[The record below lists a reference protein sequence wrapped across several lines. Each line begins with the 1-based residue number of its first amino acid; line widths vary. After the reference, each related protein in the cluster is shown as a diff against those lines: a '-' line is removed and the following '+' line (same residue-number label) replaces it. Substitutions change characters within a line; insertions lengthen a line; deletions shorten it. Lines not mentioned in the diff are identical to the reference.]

1 MKDTR
6 IPGLFFEIVL
16 EHCLLICNRLPR
28 TLYARPVS
36 SATAAATTG
45 AAQGGVG
52 PGAEVV
58 SRSVASGRICDSDYV
73 IEAGESLSLAADPA
87 AMIVLFDDLVSRPI
101 DIIYKAQGVRNLPL
115 QRDALGILISSGR
128 LHSLRSMSREG
139 LEERGIPSAR
149 LSAVYMPLVG

>member
-28 TLYARPVS
+28 TLYARPVT
-36 SATAAATTG
+36 SATAIPAAG
-45 AAQGGVG
+45 NQGGG
-52 PGAEVV
+52 GGNEVV
-58 SRSVASGRICDSDYV
+58 NRRICDSDYV

-101 DIIYKAQGVRNLPL
+101 DIIYKAQGVSVMMKEGETTLYREGKS
-115 QRDALGILISSGR
+115 ASSIC
-128 LHSLRSMSREG
+128 LSLRYY
-139 LEERGIPSAR
+139 LP
-149 LSAVYMPLVG
+149 V